1 MILFY
6 TFQGKNSI
14 EKGKN
19 LQGVYEVENR
29 QRSVAPFAK
38 RERPNGRSPLI
49 NYVICSFI
57 PLVASCMHKPSE
69 NITISVVYTFLFSDY
84 KQMTVC
90 SVETVYLIHRFSSD
104 SLCPPGKAFPFP
116 RQLLQRSLLKIFC
129 PACRLSYLPGHF
141 GARGTAFISELL
153 LFAACGGYTSLSSR
167 VSSSSSDKLR

>member
-38 RERPNGRSPLI
+38 RERPNGRSPII

-90 SVETVYLIHRFSSD
+90 SVETVYLIHLFSSD

-141 GARGTAFISELL
+141 GARGTAFH
-153 LFAACGGYTSLSSR
+153 
-167 VSSSSSDKLR
+167 LRASVVCRLRRLHFSFFEGEQLVFR